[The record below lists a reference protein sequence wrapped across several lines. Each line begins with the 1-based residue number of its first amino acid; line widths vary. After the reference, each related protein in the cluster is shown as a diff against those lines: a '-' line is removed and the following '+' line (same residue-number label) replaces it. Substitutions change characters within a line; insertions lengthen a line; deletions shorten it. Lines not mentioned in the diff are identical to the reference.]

1 MSLASLS
8 ITEAHTKLVAREIS
22 VHDLVSACLQEIE
35 THNPDV
41 HAYLE
46 IYPDVV
52 EQTERAQKM
61 YDDGTATMLTGIPV
75 ALKDNMLR
83 KGFIASASSKILE
96 NYRASYSATV
106 VQKLSEQGV
115 VFLGRTN
122 MDEFAMGSSTENSA
136 YGMTK
141 NPLDTSRVPGG
152 SSGGSAAS
160 VAMNGALC
168 ALGSDTGGSIR
179 QPAAFCGL
187 VGLKP
192 TYGAVSRYGLMA
204 MSSSLD
210 EIGPLTKT
218 VTDSEILFDAI
229 KGVDPM
235 DATTTPT
242 EMREQKKSS
251 HKKIGVPWSWVQ
263 NEGVSPQILENF
275 NATLEHLK
283 KEGYEIVDIDLPYS
297 KHSLSVYYIIQP
309 AEVSSNLAR
318 FDGIR
323 YGVRQTGENL
333 MDVYMKSRG
342 KGLGHEVRRRVLLGT
357 YILSHG
363 HKDAYYNKAIAVA
376 TLIRKE
382 CESVFSIVDA
392 IATPTS
398 PFLAFEVGERSDNP
412 MAMYMSDLFTV
423 PANIAGL
430 PSLAVPSG
438 TAGEKLR
445 HSIQFTGPRYSE
457 KQLFTLGK
465 IITEE

>member
-1 MSLASLS
+1 MSLALLS
-8 ITEAHTKLVAREIS
+8 ITEAHDKLITREIS
-22 VHDLVSACLQEIE
+22 VHDLVHACLDEIE
-35 THNPDV
+35 KHNPSI

-46 IYPDVV
+46 IYSDI
-52 EQTERAQKM
+52 ETQINTAQKM
-61 YDDGTATMLTGIPV
+61 YDNKTATVLTGIPM

-83 KGFIASASSKILE
+83 EGFIASAASKILE
-96 NYRASYSATV
+96 TYRASYSATV
-106 VQKLSEQGV
+106 VKKLSDMGV

-141 NPLDTSRVPGG
+141 NPLDTNRVPGG

-160 VAMNGALC
+160 VAMHGALC

-218 VTDSEILFDAI
+218 VTDAEIVFHALE
-229 KGVDPM
+229 GVDPM

-242 EMREQKKSS
+242 ALRTPNNTVY
-251 HKKIGVPWSWVQ
+251 KKIGVPWSWVES
-263 NEGVSPQILENF
+263 EGVSAEILENF
-275 NATLEHLK
+275 KTTLERLK

-318 FDGIR
+318 YDGIR
-323 YGVRQTGENL
+323 YGVRKSGENL
-333 MDVYMKSRG
+333 MEVYMKSRG
-342 KGLGHEVRRRVLLGT
+342 EGFGSEVRRRVLLGT

-363 HKDAYYNKAIAVA
+363 HKDAYYNKANAVA
-376 TLIRKE
+376 SLIRKE
-382 CESVFSIVDA
+382 CEDIFSRVDA

-398 PFLAFEVGERSDNP
+398 PFLAFEIGEKTNNP
-412 MAMYMSDLFTV
+412 LAMYMSDLFTV

-430 PSLAVPSG
+430 PSLAVPCG
-438 TAGEKLR
+438 TAGEKLI
-445 HSIQFTGPRYSE
+445 HSIQFTGPNYSE
-457 KQLFTLGK
+457 KQLFNLGK
-465 IITEE
+465 IITRE